1 MICFKKLFISLIIL
15 LVPVISFSQNN
26 SGYKWDN
33 VKIGG
38 GGFVNAVIACPT
50 QQNLFYARTDVGG
63 AFRWE
68 EKTQSWTSLL
78 DFADYEHR
86 AYYGVESLAIDP
98 QEPNRVYMSVGLY
111 NWAHSAI
118 LRSDDYGK
126 TFSAT
131 ESSFAI
137 NGNGMGRQTGERL
150 AVDPNKGSIL
160 FCGSRLN
167 GLWKSTNYGESWT
180 KITSFP
186 YSTTSTN
193 TTDENGVCVVVF
205 DKTSSTK
212 GNATQIIYAGVAS
225 GTNPMYVSKDGGTTW
240 STLPAFVGTGAGLMM
255 QRAQLTEDGKTLY
268 VTCADGPGPHG
279 YSKGAVL
286 KYDVASSTWKDIT
299 PSTCKLPYC
308 GLSIDAQNNNR
319 VLVAGCAQ
327 FQANQFWM
335 NAPNTDLWGDNVY
348 LTEDGGTSWT
358 TFFSYKNSDKMIL
371 DPNGSPWVKGSTL
384 HWCGSI
390 AFDPFN
396 SSRFFITSGNGIYM
410 SDNLSTTSQ
419 VVVKFMVNG
428 IDETVPFEFVS
439 IPGGNFASVVGDYDG
454 FIHADVSQYPAN
466 RYSPSMGTTTGLAFA
481 WNKKNI
487 MVRAGS
493 SLYYSEDNGNA
504 WTAAVMPFTGAKEGK
519 VAVSA
524 NGTKIIYCPS
534 ASTSVY
540 TSYNKGAGWTN
551 VLHGITAGKPVA
563 DGVND
568 NMFYFYDSGSGNLYK
583 MGTGMPPSMTVAAS
597 IGKGAS
603 SFIAVNP
610 YAEGDLWIPMNGG
623 GLMNYN
629 VLTATKNTISN
640 ITCSAVALG
649 KAALGSNYPTIFI
662 WGKVDGT
669 EGVFRSTD
677 KGTSWIRVNDDN
689 HWYGGLGN
697 GNMICGDWNHFGR
710 VYMSTPGRGIAYG
723 YLPDEGTGIETNLK
737 DSHFNTGYVFD
748 SSIRLNY
755 DEEVDF
761 SIYSLSGQIVEK
773 GKGSSLNVGNNLV
786 SGLYIMTLKG
796 AKDYTPLRL
805 IKR

>member
-1 MICFKKLFISLIIL
+1 MICSKKRFIFLIIL
-15 LVPVISFSQNN
+15 LLPVISFSQNS

-68 EKTQSWTSLL
+68 EDTHSWTSLL

-86 AYYGVESLAIDP
+86 AYYGVESLAVDP

-111 NWAHSAI
+111 NWDHSAI

-126 TFSAT
+126 TFSVT
-131 ESSFAI
+131 KSPFAI
-137 NGNGMGRQTGERL
+137 NGNGMGRQTGERM
-150 AVDPNKGSIL
+150 AVDPNKGDIL
-160 FCGSRLN
+160 FCGSRLK
-167 GLWKSTNYGESWT
+167 GLWKSTDRGVSWNQV
-180 KITSFP
+180 TSFP
-186 YSTTSTN
+186 YSTTSTSI
-193 TTDENGVCVVVF
+193 TDENGVCVVVF
-205 DKTSSTK
+205 DKNSSTK
-212 GNATQIIYAGVAS
+212 GNATQTIYVGVAS
-225 GTNPMYVSKDGGTTW
+225 ATNPMYVSKDGGTTW
-240 STLPAFVGTGAGLMM
+240 SALPAFVGGGIGLMM
-255 QRAQLTEDGKTLY
+255 QRAQLTDDGKTLY

-286 KYDVASSTWKDIT
+286 KYNVTSSTWKDIT

-308 GLSIDAQNNNR
+308 GLSIDTKNNNR

-327 FQANQFWM
+327 FQASQFWV

-410 SDNLSTTSQ
+410 SDNLSSTSQ
-419 VVVKFMVNG
+419 VVVKFIVNG

-454 FIHADVSQYPAN
+454 FIHTDVSQYPAN
-466 RYSPSMGTTTGLAFA
+466 RFSPSMGTTTGLAFA
-481 WNKKNI
+481 WNKTNFL
-487 MVRAGS
+487 VRVGS
-493 SLYYSEDNGNA
+493 SFYYSEDGGNI
-504 WTAAVMPFTGAKEGK
+504 WTASIMPVTGSKEGK

-524 NGTKIIYCPS
+524 NATKILYCPS
-534 ASTSVY
+534 GSNSVY
-540 TSYNKGAGWTN
+540 LSYNKGKGWTN
-551 VLHGITAGKPVA
+551 VLSGITAGKPVA

-568 NMFYFYDSGSGNLYK
+568 NMLYFYDSGSGNLYK
-583 MGTGMPPSMTVAAS
+583 LGAGMPPSMVVAAS
-597 IGKGAS
+597 IGKGFS

-623 GLMNYN
+623 GLLNYD
-629 VLTATKNTISN
+629 VLTATKNINTN
-640 ITCSAVALG
+640 VTCSAVALG
-649 KAALGSNYPTIFI
+649 KAATGKTYPTIFI
-662 WGKVDGT
+662 WGKVSGV
-669 EGVFRSTD
+669 EGLYRSID
-677 KGTSWIRVNDDN
+677 KGATWTRVNDDSHN
-689 HWYGGLGN
+689 YGGLGN
-697 GNMICGDWNHFGR
+697 GNMISGDWSHFGR
-710 VYMSTPGRGIAYG
+710 VYMSTPGRGITYG
-723 YLPDEGTGIETNLK
+723 YLPDEDTGIETNLK
-737 DSHFNTGYVFD
+737 DSHLTTGYVFD
-748 SSIRLNY
+748 STISLNY

-761 SIYSLSGQIVEK
+761 TIYSLSGQIVEK
-773 GKGSSLNVGNNLV
+773 GRGFSLNVGNNFV
-786 SGLYIMTLKG
+786 SGQYIMTLKG

-805 IKR
+805 IKK